1 MGGLYVHICIYRYT
15 ICICDGIQM
24 CLMGCIGCMKDIQGL
39 RLFLSDADSNDKDI
53 WCPLCRTI
61 H

>member
-1 MGGLYVHICIYRYT
+1 MGGMYVHICIYRYA

-39 RLFLSDADSNDKDI
+39 RLF
-53 WCPLCRTI
+53 
-61 H
+61 